1 MSKIVPQSVV
11 DARRENTDT
20 LVGYAGLDCRLI
32 KVATVTKDKL
42 GDGKTF
48 TWQDPIATQVQI
60 IWSPEIR
67 LLRELG
73 LYTEEKAPLPV
84 LAYFKF
90 EDDPNVNDYIEL
102 EYAFTVAR
110 VKTNKFE
117 VVDRKILG
125 HGAETVTVWQI
136 APVRKERQ

>member
-11 DARRENTDT
+11 EVRRKNADT
-20 LVGYAGLDCRLI
+20 LVGYAGLDCQLF
-32 KVATVTKDKL
+32 KVDTLTKDKL

-48 TWQDPIATQVQI
+48 TWQDPIDTQVQI
-60 IWSPEIR
+60 VWSPEIR
-67 LLRELG
+67 LLKALG

-90 EDDPNVNDYIEL
+90 EDDPNVHDYIEL
-102 EYAFTVAR
+102 EYEFTVNR
-110 VKTNKFE
+110 IKTNKFE

-125 HGAETVTVWQI
+125 HGNETVTVWQI
-136 APVRKERQ
+136 APIRKERQ